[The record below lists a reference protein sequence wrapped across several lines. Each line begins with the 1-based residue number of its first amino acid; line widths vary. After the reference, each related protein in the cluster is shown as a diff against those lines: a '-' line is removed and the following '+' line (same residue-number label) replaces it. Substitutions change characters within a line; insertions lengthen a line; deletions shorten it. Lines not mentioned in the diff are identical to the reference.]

1 MTELFPPTMKNKLFD
16 VTDYSKLDSNIR
28 LSEPLEH
35 QKPVCSV
42 PSLWMQG
49 AHRMKWNLMVLL
61 LEFTSFW
68 LHQGK
73 KENPK
78 EECGLDTPPFV
89 PTSPQNR
96 GQSWTEL
103 RCKLLMVADTFCGS
117 VTCSPWQNPFWWEN
131 RLAEALSTR
140 NLASTLCP
148 SLLIFVLSRQ

>member
-1 MTELFPPTMKNKLFD
+1 MTELFPPTMKNKLLD
-16 VTDYSKLDSNIR
+16 VTDYSQLDPNIR

-35 QKPVCSV
+35 QKPVCSA

-73 KENPK
+73 KKNPK
-78 EECGLDTPPFV
+78 EECGLDTPPFA

-103 RCKLLMVADTFCGS
+103 SCKLLMVADPFCGS
-117 VTCSPWQNPFWWEN
+117 VTRSPWQNPFWWEN
-131 RLAEALSTR
+131 RLAQALSTR
-140 NLASTLCP
+140 NLACTLCL